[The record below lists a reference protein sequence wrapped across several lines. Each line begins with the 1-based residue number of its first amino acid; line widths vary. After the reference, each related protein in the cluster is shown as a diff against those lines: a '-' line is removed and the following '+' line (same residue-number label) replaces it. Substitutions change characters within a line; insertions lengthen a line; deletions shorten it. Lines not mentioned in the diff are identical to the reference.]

1 MYRVALIDEIDILLT
16 KTQNVLYT
24 LLNWPHKNNSKFVV
38 IGISNMIDLP
48 EKMLPRCKSRL
59 GFAHVRFMP
68 YSAEQIQA
76 ILEQRLLDCGSLSN
90 GLPIFHANAIDICA
104 KRVAVL
110 TGDVRAALRM
120 CSRALELTPRGQ
132 QVTVKQM
139 STASGEH
146 RESIVTST
154 VKTLPREHRAL
165 LCAILT
171 EKRNCQQQ
179 GQPWPPLLKC
189 FDSYLRQTAVY
200 GNPTNTSL
208 RQIRRMLNS
217 MSSLGLLYLE
227 QYCPMVDKGASNPEA
242 RLGFSEV
249 CGGVA
254 PNTAGGPG
262 GGGRGT
268 DIDVL
273 VDEEGGDILVVVP
286 DVVEEDIRPGLVQD
300 SSFRRLLADQT
311 M

>member
-90 GLPIFHANAIDICA
+90 GLPIFHA
-104 KRVAVL
+104 
-110 TGDVRAALRM
+110 
-120 CSRALELTPRGQ
+120 RALELTPRGQ